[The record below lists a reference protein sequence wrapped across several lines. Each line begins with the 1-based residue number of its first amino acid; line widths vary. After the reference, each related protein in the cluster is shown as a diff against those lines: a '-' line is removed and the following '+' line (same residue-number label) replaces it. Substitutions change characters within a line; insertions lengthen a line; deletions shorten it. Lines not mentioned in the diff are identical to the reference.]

1 MSEHPIEEHRVELSK
16 THELVVATLPIKGES
31 SQKKAEQKDAWET
44 PDDAIQPPLS
54 LDQLARLSEI
64 SGIRGAIIDA
74 IARNTVG
81 LGYTLGVS
89 EGHEEQVDD
98 LPARAREGTNLLEAL
113 ASRDTRL
120 DRPTFADLLY
130 AVKTDEEEVGWGF
143 IEVSRS
149 KTDGRIDGIFHCP
162 GKRMRRLK
170 DRSGF
175 LMLDSAG
182 GTDQAVRFYNFG
194 EKAEYDDDGTP
205 TGIKSGKDD
214 RNEVIV
220 FRRYTSLSRDY
231 GAPRDHG
238 MALEYLGDKLAA
250 ESNISF
256 FDSSGTPP
264 TIIFVQGDET
274 QEGGKTTFSVP
285 QKTVEAIADTLKS
298 GGGYKNRVG
307 IIPLPPGAKTDAVQ
321 LGKVSDK
328 DMGFNDYRADNRR
341 RILGSFRLSPIFI
354 ADLEDAGR
362 YTAEVERALTLEQV
376 FDPDQ
381 RRYEGRL
388 NSTLMKDAGLGDLAI
403 KFKRLAVEGDS
414 VRRES
419 AESMSETGTITRA
432 EFRQAQGWPPL
443 PEAELSTTEIVWTDG
458 EAYKSAEPK
467 PGEVP
472 HGWGERL
479 VNTGKPAGAENRTLD
494 ADSQQGLRPGIGARR
509 RRQETSSGPQSAEAG
524 AAATQVGVKAAG
536 RASASRARER
546 AGTNGG
552 S

>member
-1 MSEHPIEEHRVELSK
+1 MSHPIEEHAVELSK
-16 THELVVATLPIKGES
+16 THELVVATLPIQGTTKQ
-31 SQKKAEQKDAWET
+31 QKADTNQWET
-44 PDDAIQPPLS
+44 PDDAIEPPLN
-54 LDQLARLSEI
+54 LEQLSRLSEI
-64 SGIRGAIIDA
+64 SGTRASIIDA

-81 LGYTLGVS
+81 LGYTLGIT
-89 EGHEEQVDD
+89 EGHEEEVDD
-98 LPARAREGTNLLEAL
+98 IPKRAKEGRNVLEAL
-113 ASRDTRL
+113 ASRDKRL
-120 DRPTFADLLY
+120 DSPTLGDLLY
-130 AVKTDEEEVGWGF
+130 AVKTDEEECGWGF
-143 IEVSRS
+143 IEVSRNV
-149 KTDGRIDGIFHCP
+149 TNGQVDGIFHAP

-170 DRSGF
+170 DGSGF
-175 LMLDSAG
+175 LMLDSSG
-182 GTDQAVRFYNFG
+182 GTDNSVRFYNFG
-194 EKAEYDDDGTP
+194 EKATYDSDGNP
-205 TGIKSGKDD
+205 TGIEDGKKD

-231 GAPRDHG
+231 GAPRDHA
-238 MALEYLGDKLAA
+238 MALEYLGDKLAG

-264 TIIFVQGDET
+264 TIIFVQGEESQD
-274 QEGGKTTFSVP
+274 GGKTSFTVP

-328 DMGFNDYRADNRR
+328 DMGFVQYRADNRR
-341 RILGSFRLSPIFI
+341 RHLGAFRLSPIFI

-381 RRYEGRL
+381 RRYEARL
-388 NSTLMKDAGLGDLAI
+388 NTTLMKDCGLGDLAI

-419 AESMSETGTITRA
+419 AESMSETGVITRA
-432 EFRQAQGWPPL
+432 EFREAQGWPPL
-443 PEAELSTTEIVWTDG
+443 PEADAAEAEIVWVDG
-458 EAYKSAEPK
+458 DTYKSVEPK

-472 HGWGERL
+472 NGWGERL
-479 VNTGKPAGAENRTLD
+479 INTGQPQGAENRTLD
-494 ADSQQGLRPGIGARR
+494 AESQQGLRPGVGARR
-509 RRQETSSGPQSAEAG
+509 RQQETRFGPNGAEAG
-524 AAATQVGVKAAG
+524 AAATAVGVQAAG
-536 RASASRARER
+536 RASASRARAR
-546 AGTNGG
+546 AGKNGG